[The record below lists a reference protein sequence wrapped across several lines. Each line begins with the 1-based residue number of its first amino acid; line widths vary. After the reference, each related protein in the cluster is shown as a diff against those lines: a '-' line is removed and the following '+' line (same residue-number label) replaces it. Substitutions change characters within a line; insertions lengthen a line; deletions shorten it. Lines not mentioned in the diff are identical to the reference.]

1 MSTFLSRIAMSF
13 AAAAF
18 AASLA
23 PAPALAQQ
31 AETAAQFPSRGVR
44 LVVSAAAGGGNDLI
58 ARIVSERLQARW
70 SQPVTV
76 ENRPGAGNN
85 IAAEFVFR
93 APPDG
98 YTILVSPPAPLVV
111 NAALFKELRF
121 DPKKM
126 EPVAVSSSIPNMLV
140 VRGNAPW
147 KTAKEFIAF
156 ARENPGKLSYASQ
169 GNGTTGHLTG
179 ALFEMLI
186 GAKHAHVPYSG
197 AAPALND
204 LAANHVDFMFADIG
218 TIMPLAQAGK
228 VRMLAATMKETPKQA
243 PGVPTIAEAGLP
255 ELLSDTWTAFT
266 APPGTPLDIRLKFA
280 EAIREIIFSDGVVA
294 RLDQLGVIP
303 LGLGPKEMAALVDSE
318 SKRWTEV
325 VEKANVRLQ
334 Q

>member
-1 MSTFLSRIAMSF
+1 MKNIISRALVASALVISASAAM
-13 AAAAF
+13 
-18 AASLA
+18 
-23 PAPALAQQ
+23 AQR
-31 AETAAQFPSRGVR
+31 AETAAQYPSRQIR
-44 LVVSAAAGGGNDLI
+44 LIVSAAAGGGNDLI
-58 ARIVSERLQARW
+58 ARIVGERLQNRW
-70 SQPVTV
+70 GQTVTV

-93 APPDG
+93 AAPDG

-147 KTAKEFIAF
+147 KTAQEFIAF
-156 ARENPGKLSYASQ
+156 AKANPGKLSYASQ

-204 LAANHVDFMFADIG
+204 IAANHVDFMFADIG
-218 TIMPLAQAGK
+218 TILPLAQAGK
-228 VRMLAATMKETPKQA
+228 VKMLAATMKETPKQA
-243 PGVPTIAEAGLP
+243 PGVPTIAEAGMPL
-255 ELLSDTWTAFT
+255 LLSDTWTAFT
-266 APPGTPLDIRLKFA
+266 APPGTPLEIRQKFA
-280 EAIREIIFSDGVVA
+280 EAVREIIFSAPIVA
-294 RLDQLGVIP
+294 RLDQLGVVP
-303 LGLGPKEMAALVDSE
+303 LGLRPNEMAELVASE
-318 SKRWTEV
+318 SRRWTDV

>member
-1 MSTFLSRIAMSF
+1 MKSIVSRAVF
-13 AAAAF
+13 AAALI
-18 AASLA
+18 AASGA
-23 PAPALAQQ
+23 ANAQQ
-31 AETAAQFPSRGVR
+31 AETAAQFPSRQVR
-44 LVVSAAAGGGNDLI
+44 LVVSAAAGGGNDFI

-70 SQPVTV
+70 NQSVIV

-85 IAAEFVFR
+85 IAAELVFR

-98 YTILVSPPAPLVV
+98 YTLLVSPPAPLVV

-147 KTAKEFIAF
+147 KTAQEFIAF
-156 ARENPGKLSYASQ
+156 ARANPGKLSYASQ

-179 ALFEMLI
+179 ALFEMLV

-204 LAANHVDFMFADIG
+204 VAANHVDFMFADIG
-218 TIMPLAQAGK
+218 TLLPLAQAGK

-255 ELLSDTWTAFT
+255 QLLSDTWTAFT
-266 APPGTPLDIRLKFA
+266 APPGTPLDIRQKFA
-280 EAIREIIFSDGVVA
+280 DAIREIIFSAPVVA
-294 RLDQLGVIP
+294 RLDQLGVVP
-303 LGLGPKEMAALVDSE
+303 LGLGPKEMAELIASE
-318 SKRWTEV
+318 SKRWTDV

>member
-1 MSTFLSRIAMSF
+1 MKGIVTRAFGAAGALVIAAG
-13 AAAAF
+13 AAM
-18 AASLA
+18 
-23 PAPALAQQ
+23 AQQ
-31 AETAAQFPSRGVR
+31 AETAAQFPSRAVK

-58 ARIVSERLQARW
+58 ARIVSERLQAKW
-70 SQPVTV
+70 AHPVTV

-85 IAAEFVFR
+85 IAAEFVYR
-93 APPDG
+93 SAPDG
-98 YTILVSPPAPLVV
+98 YTLLVSPPAPLVV

-121 DPKKM
+121 DPKKL

-147 KTAKEFIAF
+147 KTAQEFIAY
-156 ARENPGKLSYASQ
+156 AKANPGKLSYASQ

-204 LAANHVDFMFADIG
+204 VAANHVDFMFADIG

-228 VRMLAATMKETPKQA
+228 VKMLAATMKETPKQA
-243 PGVPTIAEAGLP
+243 AGVPTIAQAGLP
-255 ELLSDTWTAFT
+255 LLLSDTWTAFT
-266 APPGTPLDIRLKFA
+266 APPGTPLDIRQKFGDA
-280 EAIREIIFSDGVVA
+280 VREIIFSAPVVA
-294 RLDQLGVIP
+294 RLDTLGVVP
-303 LGLGPKEMAALVDSE
+303 LGLGPKESADLIASE

-325 VEKANVRLQ
+325 VDKANVRLQ

>member
-1 MSTFLSRIAMSF
+1 
-13 AAAAF
+13 
-18 AASLA
+18 
-23 PAPALAQQ
+23 
-31 AETAAQFPSRGVR
+31 
-44 LVVSAAAGGGNDLI
+44 
-58 ARIVSERLQARW
+58 
-70 SQPVTV
+70 
-76 ENRPGAGNN
+76 
-85 IAAEFVFR
+85 
-93 APPDG
+93 
-98 YTILVSPPAPLVV
+98 
-111 NAALFKELRF
+111 
-121 DPKKM
+121 M

-147 KTAKEFIAF
+147 KTAKEFIDF
-156 ARENPGKLSYASQ
+156 AKANPGKLSYASQ

-228 VRMLAATMKETPKQA
+228 VHMLAATMKETPKQA

-255 ELLSDTWTAFT
+255 QLLSDTWTAFT
-266 APPGTPLDIRLKFA
+266 APPGTPLDIRQKFA
-280 EAIREIIFSDGVVA
+280 DAIREIIFSAPVVA
-294 RLDQLGVIP
+294 RLDQLGVVP
-303 LGLGPKEMAALVDSE
+303 LGLGPKEMADLVASE

>member
-1 MSTFLSRIAMSF
+1 MKSILSRALG
-13 AAAAF
+13 AAG
-18 AASLA
+18 
-23 PAPALAQQ
+23 ALAIATGAAVAQK
-31 AETAAQFPSRGVR
+31 AETADQYPNRNVR
-44 LVVSAAAGGGNDLI
+44 LIVSAAAGGGNDLI
-58 ARIVSERLQARW
+58 ARLVAERLQARW
-70 SQPVTV
+70 GQTVTV

-85 IAAEFVFR
+85 IAAEFVYR
-93 APPDG
+93 APADG

-121 DPKKM
+121 DPKKL

-147 KTAKEFIAF
+147 KTAQEFIAY
-156 ARENPGKLSYASQ
+156 AKANPNKLSYASQ

-179 ALFEMLI
+179 KLFEMLI
-186 GAKHAHVPYSG
+186 GVTHAHVPYSG

-204 LAANHVDFMFADIG
+204 IAANHVDFMFADIG

-228 VRMLAATMKETPKQA
+228 VKMLAATMKETPKQA

-255 ELLSDTWTAFT
+255 QLLSDTFTAFT

-280 EAIREIIFSDGVVA
+280 EAVREIIFSAPVVA
-294 RLDQLGVIP
+294 RLDTLGVVP
-303 LGLGPKEMAALVDSE
+303 LGLGPKEMAELVASE

-334 Q
+334 

>member
-1 MSTFLSRIAMSF
+1 MKGIVTRAFGAAGALVIAAG
-13 AAAAF
+13 AAM
-18 AASLA
+18 
-23 PAPALAQQ
+23 AQQ
-31 AETAAQFPSRGVR
+31 AETAAQFPSRAVK

-70 SQPVTV
+70 NHPVTV

-147 KTAKEFIAF
+147 NTAQEFIAY
-156 ARENPGKLSYASQ
+156 AKANPGKLSYASQ

-228 VRMLAATMKETPKQA
+228 VKMLAATMKETPKQA
-243 PGVPTIAEAGLP
+243 PGVPTIAQAGLP
-255 ELLSDTWTAFT
+255 LLLSDTWTAFT
-266 APPGTPLDIRLKFA
+266 APPGTPLDIRQKFA
-280 EAIREIIFSDGVVA
+280 DAIREIIFSPQVVS
-294 RLDQLGVIP
+294 RLDQLGVVP
-303 LGLGPKEMAALVDSE
+303 LGLGPKEMAELVASE
-318 SKRWTEV
+318 SKRWTDV

>member
-1 MSTFLSRIAMSF
+1 MKSIVSRALCAAGALVIATGG
-13 AAAAF
+13 
-18 AASLA
+18 
-23 PAPALAQQ
+23 ALAQQ
-31 AETAAQFPSRGVR
+31 AETAAQFPSRSIR

-70 SQPVTV
+70 NQTVTV

-98 YTILVSPPAPLVV
+98 YTLLVSPPAPLVV

-121 DPKKM
+121 DPKRM

-228 VRMLAATMKETPKQA
+228 VHMLAATMKETPKQA

-255 ELLSDTWTAFT
+255 QLLSDTWTAFT
-266 APPGTPLDIRLKFA
+266 APPGTPLDIRLKYA
-280 EAIREIIFSDGVVA
+280 EAIREIIFTAPVVA

-303 LGLGPKEMAALVDSE
+303 LGLGPKEMAELVASE
-318 SKRWTEV
+318 SKRWTDV
-325 VEKANVRLQ
+325 VEKANVRLGQ
-334 Q
+334 

>member
-1 MSTFLSRIAMSF
+1 MKNIISRALV
-13 AAAAF
+13 
-18 AASLA
+18 AS
-23 PAPALAQQ
+23 ALVISASVASAQQ
-31 AETAAQFPSRGVR
+31 AETAAQYPSRQIR
-44 LVVSAAAGGGNDLI
+44 LIVSAAAGGGNDLI
-58 ARIVSERLQARW
+58 ARLVGERLQNRW
-70 SQPVTV
+70 NQTVTV

-147 KTAKEFIAF
+147 NTAKEFIAF

-186 GAKHAHVPYSG
+186 GTKHAHVPYSG

-204 LAANHVDFMFADIG
+204 IAANHVDFMFADIG

-228 VRMLAATMKETPKQA
+228 VKMLAATMKETPKQA

-255 ELLSDTWTAFT
+255 LLLSDTWTAFT
-266 APPGTPLDIRLKFA
+266 APPGTPLDIREKFA
-280 EAIREIIFSDGVVA
+280 EAVREIIFSAPIVA
-294 RLDQLGVIP
+294 RLDQLGVVP
-303 LGLGPKEMAALVDSE
+303 LGLGPKEMAELVASE
-318 SKRWTEV
+318 SKRWTDV

>member
-1 MSTFLSRIAMSF
+1 MSSILSRVMSAVGAM
-13 AAAAF
+13 AMLGIGV
-18 AASLA
+18 AS
-23 PAPALAQQ
+23 AQ
-31 AETAAQFPSRGVR
+31 ETAAQYPSRNVR

-58 ARIVSERLQARW
+58 ARIVGERLQARW
-70 SQPVTV
+70 GQPFTV

-93 APPDG
+93 APNDG

-156 ARENPGKLSYASQ
+156 AKENPGKLSYGSQ
-169 GNGTTGHLTG
+169 GNGTTGHLTA

-204 LAANHVDFMFADIG
+204 LAASHIDFMFADIG
-218 TIMPLAQAGK
+218 TIMPLARAGQ

-255 ELLSDTWTAFT
+255 GLLSDTFTAFT
-266 APPGTPLDIRLKFA
+266 APPGTSIEIRQKLA
-280 EAIREIIFSDGVVA
+280 DAIREIIFSPQVVE

-303 LGLGPKEMAALVDSE
+303 LGLGPKEMAELIASE
-318 SKRWTEV
+318 SRRWTDV

>member
-1 MSTFLSRIAMSF
+1 
-13 AAAAF
+13 
-18 AASLA
+18 
-23 PAPALAQQ
+23 
-31 AETAAQFPSRGVR
+31 
-44 LVVSAAAGGGNDLI
+44 
-58 ARIVSERLQARW
+58 
-70 SQPVTV
+70 
-76 ENRPGAGNN
+76 
-85 IAAEFVFR
+85 
-93 APPDG
+93 
-98 YTILVSPPAPLVV
+98 
-111 NAALFKELRF
+111 
-121 DPKKM
+121 M

-228 VRMLAATMKETPKQA
+228 VHMLAATMKETPKQA

-255 ELLSDTWTAFT
+255 LLLSDTWTAFT
-266 APPGTPLDIRLKFA
+266 APPGTPLDIRLKYA
-280 EAIREIIFSDGVVA
+280 EAIREIIFSAPVVA

-303 LGLGPKEMAALVDSE
+303 LGLGPKEMAELVASE
-318 SKRWTEV
+318 SKRWTDV
-325 VEKANVRLQ
+325 VEKANVRLGQ
-334 Q
+334 